1 MKGMIILF
9 EELIYLVYCIN
20 NGFFNFLK
28 WVVNEI
34 KMLKL
39 SGNVY
44 IVIRYKCVVEVM
56 DRIFW
61 IVIDVLKNC
70 VVF

>member
-1 MKGMIILF
+1 MIILF

-28 WVVNEI
+28 WVVIEI

>member
-1 MKGMIILF
+1 MIILF

-20 NGFFNFLK
+20 NGFFNCLK
-28 WVVNEI
+28 WVVIEI

>member
-1 MKGMIILF
+1 MIILF
-9 EELIYLVYCIN
+9 EELIYLVYYIN

-28 WVVNEI
+28 WVVIEI

>member
-1 MKGMIILF
+1 MIILF

-20 NGFFNFLK
+20 NSFFNFLK

>member
-1 MKGMIILF
+1 MIILF

-20 NGFFNFLK
+20 KGFFNFLK

>member
-1 MKGMIILF
+1 MKGKIILF

-28 WVVNEI
+28 RVVNEI

-56 DRIFW
+56 DRIF
-61 IVIDVLKNC
+61 
-70 VVF
+70 